1 MARGKFITFE
11 GGEGGGKSTQA
22 RLLAERL
29 RARGLS
35 VVLTR
40 EPGGAPEAEAI
51 RKLLVE
57 GEPGR
62 WDATAEALLHYA
74 ARRAHLTQTVWPALK
89 RGEWV
94 VCDRFADSTMAYQ
107 GIAMGLGREA
117 IEVLHALAVGDFM
130 PDLTLVLDIPVDVGL
145 ARAGAR
151 GGTEDRYER
160 MGTAFHQSLR
170 AAFRDIAAREPKRC
184 VMIDAE
190 GDIDVVAARVWD
202 TVAAAFDVVKSAN

>member
-11 GGEGGGKSTQA
+11 GGEGTGKSTQA

-29 RARGLS
+29 RARGLA

-40 EPGGAPEAEAI
+40 EPGGAPGAEAI

-57 GEPGR
+57 GDPGR
-62 WDATAEALLHYA
+62 WDATTEALLHYA

-94 VCDRFADSTMAYQ
+94 VSDRFADSTMAYQ

-117 IEVLHALAVGDFM
+117 IEALHALAVGDFA

-151 GGTEDRYER
+151 GGAEDRYER
-160 MGTAFHQSLR
+160 MGAAFHQTLR
-170 AAFRDIAAREPKRC
+170 AAFRDIAEAEPERC
-184 VMIDAE
+184 VLIDVQADIDA
-190 GDIDVVAARVWD
+190 VAARVWEM
-202 TVAAAFDVVKSAN
+202 VAAALDMVSPG

>member
-1 MARGKFITFE
+1 MAHGKFITFE
-11 GGEGGGKSTQA
+11 GGEGTGKSTQA

-29 RARGLS
+29 RARDLA

-62 WDATAEALLHYA
+62 WDATTEALLHNA

-94 VCDRFADSTMAYQ
+94 VSDRFADSTMAYQ

-117 IEVLHALAVGDFM
+117 IAALHALAVGDFA
-130 PDLTLVLDIPVDVGL
+130 PDLTLVLDIPVEVGL

-151 GGTEDRYER
+151 GGAEDRYER
-160 MGTAFHQSLR
+160 MGETFHQTLR

-184 VMIDAE
+184 VLIDAQA
-190 GDIDVVAARVWD
+190 DIDAVAARVWD
-202 TVAAAFDVVKSAN
+202 TVAATFDVAN

>member
-1 MARGKFITFE
+1 MAHGKFITFE

-29 RARGLS
+29 RARGLA

-40 EPGGAPEAEAI
+40 EPGGAPEAERI

-74 ARRAHLTQTVWPALK
+74 ARRAHLTHTVWPALR

-94 VCDRFADSTMAYQ
+94 VSDRFADSTMAYQ

-117 IEVLHALAVGDFM
+117 IEVLHALAVGDFA
-130 PDLTLVLDIPVDVGL
+130 PDLTLVLDIPEDVGL

-160 MGTAFHQSLR
+160 MGAAFHQSLR
-170 AAFRDIAAREPKRC
+170 AAFRDIAEREPKRC
-184 VMIDAE
+184 VLVDAE
-190 GDIDVVAARVWD
+190 ADIDTVAARVWD
-202 TVAAAFDVVKSAN
+202 RVAAAFDVVNSEN